1 MRLANQRLANQR
13 AVLTGARAGVGREIA
28 IAFAREGARVLLFDI
43 EPADDLAAQLTS
55 EGFNATAVRGSVSE
69 RADVDRLFRT
79 ADEVLGGIDILVN
92 NAGVSGNMPSL
103 EITDEFWNRTL
114 AVNLTG
120 PFWCAR
126 AAGQRMV
133 AQRSGVIL
141 NIASIYGVVAAP
153 ERLAY
158 CASKSALCMLTKTL
172 AIEWGQH
179 GVRVNALAPGY
190 INTNMTEDLVKQG
203 KLDIDRLRARTPL
216 GRLAE
221 PAEIAELAL
230 FACSPAA
237 QYITGQIIGID
248 GGWTA
253 YGYL

>member
-1 MRLANQRLANQR
+1 MRLANQR
-13 AVLTGARAGVGREIA
+13 AVLTGARAGVGREMA
-28 IAFAREGARVLLFDI
+28 IAFAREGARVLLFDV
-43 EPADDLAAQLTS
+43 EPADELAAQLTS
-55 EGFNATAVRGSVSE
+55 AGCNATAVQGSVAE
-69 RADVDRLFRT
+69 RSDVDRLFRV
-79 ADEVLGGIDILVN
+79 ADELFGGLDILVN

-103 EITDEFWNRTL
+103 QITDEFWNRTL

-126 AAGQRMV
+126 AAGERMV

-141 NIASIYGVVAAP
+141 NIASMYGVVAAP

-172 AIEWGQH
+172 AIEWGPH

-203 KLDIDRLRARTPL
+203 KLDLDRLRARTPL
-216 GRLAE
+216 RRLAE
-221 PAEIAELAL
+221 PAEIAELAV

-237 QYITGQIIGID
+237 QYVTGQIIGID